1 MISAK
6 IQKVLFILINFL
18 LRDVSSLLDII
29 IHLCLLNFPLC
40 TQFQTDVSVCF
51 ICHVLTVP
59 IWRYRIV
66 YDTNK
71 RCSVSLSVHILL
83 NWLGNRILWFTTD
96 LFPND
101 YVIWTDAF
109 HWSFNVPIEALEK
122 HPPNNIIIMKQIRCE
137 RPLISMIVH
146 ITFMVACTHLD
157 TSISNYRCF

>member
-1 MISAK
+1 LTGQSTLYNVKDLISAK
-6 IQKVLFILINFL
+6 VQKVLFILINFL

-29 IHLCLLNFPLC
+29 IHLCLLNFSLC
-40 TQFQTDVSVCF
+40 TQLQTDARIRF

-71 RCSVSLSVHILL
+71 RCSLSLSVHILL

-101 YVIWTDAF
+101 YVIWTGVFIWASMF
-109 HWSFNVPIEALEK
+109 PLKLWE
-122 HPPNNIIIMKQIRCE
+122 NIRQI
-137 RPLISMIVH
+137 
-146 ITFMVACTHLD
+146 T
-157 TSISNYRCF
+157 